1 MRSGA
6 GSLLLALLPLLLALH
21 APQRAAAGE
30 RPFDLQGHRGARGL
44 APENTLA
51 AFARALSLGV
61 TSLELDTVVTADGV
75 VVVSHDALLN
85 PELTRDAEGR
95 WLEAPGPAIFGLTA
109 EALRRYDVGRARPGS
124 RTALA
129 FPDQAPSDGA
139 RIPAL
144 AEVLALA
151 ALGGNASLRFNVET
165 KIDPRYPQRS
175 PGPEAFAEAVIAVV
189 REAGVAQRT
198 TLQSFDWR
206 TLRHA
211 ARVAPELGRACLTI
225 QQDEEDNVQ
234 VGRGGA
240 PATLAGLDADDFG
253 GSLPRLVQAASG
265 TVWSPFHR
273 DLDAARLAE
282 AHALG
287 LPVVVWTVND
297 PAEMR
302 RLVELGV
309 DGIITD
315 YPDRLRAVLAERGLP
330 LPPPTPVER

>member
-1 MRSGA
+1 VRSGA

-129 FPDQAPSDGA
+129 FPIRRRATAPASRRWPRCSRSRHSA
-139 RIPAL
+139 ATRRCASTSRPRSTPA
-144 AEVLALA
+144 
-151 ALGGNASLRFNVET
+151 T
-165 KIDPRYPQRS
+165 RS
-175 PGPEAFAEAVIAVV
+175 
-189 REAGVAQRT
+189 
-198 TLQSFDWR
+198 
-206 TLRHA
+206 A
-211 ARVAPELGRACLTI
+211 ARAPR
-225 QQDEEDNVQ
+225 
-234 VGRGGA
+234 
-240 PATLAGLDADDFG
+240 P
-253 GSLPRLVQAASG
+253 SPR
-265 TVWSPFHR
+265 P
-273 DLDAARLAE
+273 
-282 AHALG
+282 
-287 LPVVVWTVND
+287 
-297 PAEMR
+297 
-302 RLVELGV
+302 
-309 DGIITD
+309 
-315 YPDRLRAVLAERGLP
+315 
-330 LPPPTPVER
+330 